1 MTAVYGSLVTPGGDR
16 PSGASVL
23 ISLVDGVGRSALGF
37 TAAAEVLGQVS
48 AIVDVDGSWTAGLTP
63 NGEVTAAVGP
73 TLYQVTE
80 RAAGS
85 SGSYFISVPTSPD
98 PVWVGDLRVTLPGS
112 AAEELVGYVPLA
124 GGTMTGELV
133 LEDGSPAASEQ
144 YVADNGGGGG
154 GGTPSGTVVSGTSY
168 GQAAAAGASGTYSR
182 GDHTHG
188 TPALPAP
195 GAIGAAT
202 SGHTH
207 GGVYDPAGTAASAV
221 AAHEADTTNVH
232 GIIDTSTLE
241 TSSGA
246 AAKVSA
252 HAVASDPHG
261 DRAYADAGDA
271 ARLAKASNLS
281 DLPNASTARTN
292 LGLGGAAVLAV
303 GASTGTV
310 AAGDDSRITGAQ
322 QRSTLTTKGDLYVA
336 TGVGAVARVGVGA
349 DDQVLTADSGQAAG
363 VRWADPP
370 AGGGSDHPAFPLS
383 GYGLLAASGDPAGFL
398 ANSNA
403 TNNSIFMARVWI
415 PAGVVVTSLWAAVR
429 TGGTYSPTG
438 TPNQL
443 ALYDASGN
451 QVAIT
456 ADDPTL
462 WSAAGW
468 RGNALP
474 SSVPAQ
480 GAGRWTYI
488 GLIVGGYTVGLP
500 YPTGV
505 DDASATWFS
514 GGVGSTPRRAMYAS
528 GSSLP
533 ASFSPSSYGTPT
545 TYLSLVG
552 VS

>member
-48 AIVDVDGSWTAGLTP
+48 AIIDADGSWTADLTP
-63 NGEVTAAVGP
+63 NGEVTAAAGP

-98 PVWVGDLRVTLPGS
+98 PVWVGDLRVTLPGN
-112 AAEELVGYVPLA
+112 AIEELVGYLPLA

-188 TPALPAP
+188 TPALPTP

-207 GGVYDPAGTAASAV
+207 AGVYDPAGTAASAV
-221 AAHEADTTNVH
+221 AAHEADTTGVH
-232 GIIDTSTLE
+232 GIADTSALE

-246 AAKVSA
+246 SAKVSA
-252 HAVASDPHG
+252 HAAATDPHG
-261 DRAYADAGDA
+261 DRAYADAGLAGKANTSHVHAGGDITSGTVA
-271 ARLAKASNLS
+271 YARL
-281 DLPNASTARTN
+281 P
-292 LGLGGAAVLAV
+292 V
-303 GASTGTV
+303 GTGSSTV
-310 AAGDDSRITGAQ
+310 AAGDDSRITGAVQ
-322 QRSTLTTKGDLYVA
+322 KSAVTTKGDLLVA
-336 TGVGAVARVGVGA
+336 TASGAVARVGVGA
-349 DDQVLTADSGQAAG
+349 DDQVLTADSGQTAG

-370 AGGGSDHPAFPLS
+370 TGGASDSPAFPLS
-383 GYGLLAASGDPAGFL
+383 GYGLLAASGDPSGFL

-403 TNNSIFMARVWI
+403 TNNSIFLARVWI

-429 TGGTYSPTG
+429 TGGSYSATG

-443 ALYDASGN
+443 GLYTDAGV

-456 ADDPTL
+456 PDDPTL
-462 WSAAGW
+462 WSASGW
-468 RGNALP
+468 RGGALP
-474 SSVPAQ
+474 APVPAES
-480 GAGRWTYI
+480 AGRWAYI

-505 DDASATWFS
+505 DDAHASWFS
-514 GGVGSTPRRAMYAS
+514 GGVGATPRRAMYAS

-533 ASFSPSSYGTPT
+533 ASFNPTSYGTPT

>member
-1 MTAVYGSLVTPGGDR
+1 MPDTAVYGNLLGPGGGR
-16 PSGASVL
+16 AAGASVV
-23 ISLVDGVGRSALGF
+23 ISLVDGVGRSTIGF
-37 TAAAEVLGQVS
+37 RNESEVLGQVV
-48 AIVDVDGSWTAGLTP
+48 AVVAADGAWAATLPPS
-63 NGEVTAAVGP
+63 GEVTSPAGA

-80 RAAGS
+80 RTAS
-85 SGSYFISVPTSPD
+85 SSATYYVSVPTAD
-98 PVWVGDLRVTLPGS
+98 APVWVGDLRVPLPGH
-112 AAEELVGYVPLA
+112 AEQELTGYLPLA
-124 GGTMTGELV
+124 GGTMTGPLL

-154 GGTPSGTVVSGTSY
+154 GGTPSNSVVSGTTY
-168 GQAAAAGASGTYSR
+168 GQSSAAGSASAYSR

-188 TPALPAP
+188 TPALPTP

-202 SGHTH
+202 SGHAH
-207 GGVYDPAGTAASAV
+207 GGVYDPAGTAASAI

-232 GIIDTSTLE
+232 GIADTSALE

-261 DRAYADAGDA
+261 DRAYADASLAGKANTSHAHAGADITSGTVA
-271 ARLAKASNLS
+271 YARL
-281 DLPNASTARTN
+281 P
-292 LGLGGAAVLAV
+292 V
-303 GASTGTV
+303 GTSSSTV

-336 TGVGAVARVGVGA
+336 TGAGAVARLAVGA

-370 AGGGSDHPAFPLS
+370 AGGASDSPAFPLS
-383 GYGLLAASGDPAGFL
+383 GYGLLAASGDPAAFL

-415 PAGVVVTSLWAAVR
+415 PAGVVVTNLWAAVR
-429 TGGTYSPTG
+429 TGGSYSATG

-443 ALYDASGN
+443 ALYDASGT

-456 ADDPTL
+456 PDDPTL
-462 WSAAGW
+462 WSASGW
-468 RGNALP
+468 RGGALP
-474 SSVPAQ
+474 SPVPAES
-480 GAGRWTYI
+480 AGRWAYV

-505 DDASATWFS
+505 DDAHASWFS
-514 GGVGSTPRRAMYAS
+514 GGVGATPRRAMYAG

-533 ASFSPSSYGTPT
+533 ASFNPTSYGTAT